1 MVWSRLGAGIALPR
15 IRNPP
20 CPTGSRFSP
29 VAPIC
34 VSMTWIS
41 VCQTPPM
48 LWISSS
54 RPKGMWWGPD
64 PSPELEL
71 PRRSTGQPNAL
82 PSRGRTG
89 SRPCL
94 RGMVRSGSWC
104 IVIFGACAHYPE
116 LRSRTLLLAPRQSVN
131 WNTAKLALRNLFCR
145 LSCIRFGRPRA
156 PG

>member
-1 MVWSRLGAGIALPR
+1 MVWFPIGRRDRPAKDPQSPVSYWFAVQ
-15 IRNPP
+15 
-20 CPTGSRFSP
+20 P

-41 VCQTPPM
+41 VCRTPPM

-54 RPKGMWWGPD
+54 RPEGMWWGPD

-104 IVIFGACAHYPE
+104 VVIFGARAHYPE